1 VNKAL
6 NLLRNFALIGGTAEG
21 INAGPNF
28 RPSNYEERSIVAQ
41 AARLTFAQAPP
52 VVPLKQPFSFARVE
66 RAKPNDRESTP
77 MRVLI
82 VEDEPNLGRQLRSTL
97 EGAGY
102 AVDLATDGED
112 GHYLGSTESYDAVIL
127 DLGLPEVDGL
137 TVLDRWRKEGR
148 KMPVLVLT
156 ARDSWSDKVAG
167 LDAGADDYLAKP
179 FQTEELI
186 ARLRALIR
194 RSSGNSSSE
203 LIAGDIR
210 LDTRSGKVTKSGEP
224 VKLTAQEYKLL
235 SYLMHHKGKVVSR
248 TELIEHIYDQDFDRD
263 SNTIEVFVTRIRKK
277 LGADV
282 ITTIRGLGYSLEEP
296 VEARTA

>member
-1 VNKAL
+1 
-6 NLLRNFALIGGTAEG
+6 
-21 INAGPNF
+21 
-28 RPSNYEERSIVAQ
+28 
-41 AARLTFAQAPP
+41 
-52 VVPLKQPFSFARVE
+52 
-66 RAKPNDRESTP
+66 

-112 GHYLGSTESYDAVIL
+112 GHYLGSTEDYDAIVL

-194 RSSGNSSSE
+194 RASGNASSE
-203 LIAGDIR
+203 LIARLRALIRRSSGNASSELNAGDIR

-296 VEARTA
+296 VS